1 MKRIITFSALLL
13 MFTQPT
19 LALALAGGPTLTALT
34 SASTVAPNGQ
44 FTVTVQMDTKTYQ
57 VSAAE
62 IHLIYPADKLQAMSV
77 QAGSFLPSVLGAGAT
92 GTGTASITVG
102 SGMTPKQGSGPVM
115 LVTFRALAAGTAQI
129 GFASD
134 TQVAAAGQSSNAI
147 DTMTPVSVT
156 VSGTGQMTATPM
168 PTGITGV
175 ARVQTGPGETTILAL
190 IVGVIAAL
198 LYVGYTETNAFRRK
212 EAKSYSEEARNNPP
226 DFRS

>member
-1 MKRIITFSALLL
+1 
-13 MFTQPT
+13 
-19 LALALAGGPTLTALT
+19 
-34 SASTVAPNGQ
+34 
-44 FTVTVQMDTKTYQ
+44 
-57 VSAAE
+57 
-62 IHLIYPADKLQAMSV
+62 
-77 QAGSFLPSVLGAGAT
+77 
-92 GTGTASITVG
+92 
-102 SGMTPKQGSGPVM
+102 M